1 MLCDSRNVL
10 LVRYDSEEYK
20 VLVAVVYQT
29 VRVSLRAV
37 VALTGFDLKSFS
49 VIEHAALSAEKVDDL
64 AACIVQ
70 MLAYCRAGNQ
80 RSVKKTVHAVVM
92 HFG

>member
-49 VIEHAALSAEKVDDL
+49 VIEHAA
-64 AACIVQ
+64 CIVQ